1 MKIKPNETQVN
12 RSLFSM
18 RYQSR
23 FHADVTLGCDMYHS
37 QLKNLIEATPTHN
50 HEQALT
56 AAYFE
61 TKIGSMIA
69 IADDRSLYLLE
80 FVDRP
85 ETEYEVKRLRQ
96 RMNLPIVMGESSL
109 LSQLQREMA
118 LYFEGKL
125 NVFTIPLVLQG
136 TSFQKTVW
144 QALLMIPY
152 GETRSYA
159 EIANEIGMPTAFR
172 AVANANRANSLAII
186 VPCHRVIKSNGD
198 LCGYGGGVARKEWLL
213 NHEKAGN

>member
-1 MKIKPNETQVN
+1 MLTTYLDQTITTD
-12 RSLFSM
+12 FS
-18 RYQSR
+18 Q
-23 FHADVTLGCDMYHS
+23 G
-37 QLKNLIEATPTHN
+37 
-50 HEQALT
+50 LT
-56 AAYFE
+56 AVSFD

-85 ETEYEVKRLRQ
+85 ETEYEVKHLRQ
-96 RMNLPIVMGESSL
+96 RLNLPIVKGESL
-109 LSQLQREMA
+109 FLSQVQTELD

-125 NVFTIPLVLQG
+125 KTFTIPLKLQG
-136 TSFQKTVW
+136 TYFQKCVW

-152 GETRSYA
+152 GETCSYA
-159 EIANEIGMPTAFR
+159 EIANAIGMPTAFR

-213 NHEKAGN
+213 DHEKAGN